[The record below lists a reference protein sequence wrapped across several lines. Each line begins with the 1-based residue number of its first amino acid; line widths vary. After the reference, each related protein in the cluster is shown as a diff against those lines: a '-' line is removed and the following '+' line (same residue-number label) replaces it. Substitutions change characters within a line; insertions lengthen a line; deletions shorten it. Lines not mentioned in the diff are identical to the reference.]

1 MPRSLEARIERLAR
15 PLHRRDL
22 AAIWHRRTLRA
33 RLKVCTLVRA
43 AVAEAGLDP
52 AGISVLRLE
61 AEALAELAALGD
73 TPALRAADEALA
85 AVERRAGDA
94 DELAGRLA
102 RLARCHADGSHP
114 PANGSLASWYAWALV
129 RESGPPPTPSPS
141 RGIEGEG
148 VGMQFP

>member
-1 MPRSLEARIERLAR
+1 
-15 PLHRRDL
+15 
-22 AAIWHRRTLRA
+22 
-33 RLKVCTLVRA
+33 
-43 AVAEAGLDP
+43 
-52 AGISVLRLE
+52 
-61 AEALAELAALGD
+61 
-73 TPALRAADEALA
+73 
-85 AVERRAGDA
+85 
-94 DELAGRLA
+94 LAGRLA